1 MAYMI
6 FVPSATTPALTTS
19 VPHGGLK
26 MAASFAST
34 TPPNNDWM
42 ITPQF
47 NNANELKFWAKSHT
61 AQYGL
66 ERFKVGVSTTG
77 TAPAD
82 FTIISGANY
91 IQAPVDW
98 TEYTYP
104 LSSYGRTPIRI
115 GIQCVSNDA
124 FIFFVDDVLVT
135 GIVDG
140 DDPTAPVVVTSL
152 NTNYPNP
159 FNPSTTI
166 SYSVKEALPVTI
178 EIYNVKG
185 QLVKTLI
192 NEQKAA
198 GTHTVVWNG
207 TDNSNRPVSSGV
219 YYYKMNAGKY
229 SSTKK
234 MIMMK

>member
-1 MAYMI
+1 M
-6 FVPSATTPALTTS
+6 TS
-19 VPHGGLK
+19 H
-26 MAASFAST
+26 
-34 TPPNNDWM
+34 
-42 ITPQF
+42 
-47 NNANELKFWAKSHT
+47 
-61 AQYGL
+61 
-66 ERFKVGVSTTG
+66 
-77 TAPAD
+77 
-82 FTIISGANY
+82 
-91 IQAPVDW
+91 
-98 TEYTYP
+98 
-104 LSSYGRTPIRI
+104 YGRVPIRI

-124 FIFFVDDVLVT
+124 FIFFVDDVLIT
-135 GIVDG
+135 GATDG